1 MIKMEKFDFVFILT
15 SIPDETCGYCGVK
28 KPGCYLE
35 HISVVRNGKSR
46 ELWRCEKCRQDMKTF
61 KPSD

>member
-15 SIPDETCGYCGVK
+15 SIPEETCDYCGVK

-35 HISVVRNGKSR
+35 HISEVRNGKSMGNQGS
-46 ELWRCEKCRQDMKTF
+46 CGAVKNAGKT
-61 KPSD
+61 

>member
-28 KPGCYLE
+28 RAGCYLE
-35 HISVVRNGKSR
+35 HISEVGMGNQGSCGAVKNAGK
-46 ELWRCEKCRQDMKTF
+46 T
-61 KPSD
+61 

>member
-1 MIKMEKFDFVFILT
+1 MIKIEKFDFVFILT

-35 HISVVRNGKSR
+35 HISVPRNGKSR
-46 ELWRCEKCRQDMKTF
+46 ELWRCENAGRT
-61 KPSD
+61 

>member
-28 KPGCYLE
+28 RPGCYLE
-35 HISVVRNGKSR
+35 HISEVRNGKSGS
-46 ELWRCEKCRQDMKTF
+46 CGAGKNAGKT
-61 KPSD
+61 

>member
-1 MIKMEKFDFVFILT
+1 MEKFDFVFILT
-15 SIPDETCGYCGVK
+15 SIRDEICGYGGVK

-35 HISVVRNGKSR
+35 HISEVRNGKSR